1 MAVKHGREKMH
12 IVDLIAILNE
22 SLKTLPDDLPV
33 EVMLEDGSI
42 VEIGEVKMRNGSLC
56 LIVKPMTVYTIEWAE
71 TCCREEALYWVDH
84 VADPH
89 SVYDATVGAVIMSR
103 KWGASK

>member
-1 MAVKHGREKMH
+1 
-12 IVDLIAILNE
+12 
-22 SLKTLPDDLPV
+22 
-33 EVMLEDGSI
+33 
-42 VEIGEVKMRNGSLC
+42 